1 MALTVVDRAM
11 QGKAPSL
18 LASPHRLI
26 KSLTDLRFDCTL
38 FLAAHGAEGLSQDTV
53 LASLWAGLRTLR
65 FADGPDEVHIQQIGK
80 AEVKRER
87 IIREASARVEG
98 MRQALESGAAVTGVK
113 SML

>member
-1 MALTVVDRAM
+1 LSIELC
-11 QGKAPSL
+11 K
-18 LASPHRLI
+18 ASPSPPSRISSVSCGL
-26 KSLTDLRFDCTL
+26 SLTRFIASADC
-38 FLAAHGAEGLSQDTV
+38 FAAHGAEGLSQDTV

-80 AEVKRER
+80 AEVKREK

-98 MRQALESGAAVTGVK
+98 MRQALESGAAVKGVK